1 MALTRIRRT
10 GLNDG
15 LVSDSKLDSG
25 VGTQAVT
32 TSTIRNGAITT
43 LKLADNSITVQKLSS
58 TGGLEAV
65 GTAVIQ
71 DGAVTPL
78 KIAGTG
84 TFNFNAASVATTL
97 SVTGKVGRDDASG
110 TDVAGSDLIISGG
123 ASTGSASGGYLRIK
137 TSPAG
142 GSSNTNV
149 NSLTDALV
157 VTGEGKVGIGVGS
170 PTQDLEVAN
179 NVVINGELTV
189 LGGTTTVSTTNTVIG
204 DKLIELGNGTVGAP
218 TGDAGIVI
226 ERGSGDNGFIGFDE
240 SEDKF
245 ALGTGTFTGI
255 TTGDLTYTL
264 GTLKGNLD
272 AEAIDVGGA
281 NSYVKFDGAV
291 VTIEPTGS
299 NVALFKCDPTNNKIG
314 IGQDP
319 NNALAQILQV
329 NGNVGATAFIG
340 DGNGLT
346 NLSGFTGAGDGT
358 EAIPGI
364 SFYQD
369 QDNGFYRP
377 DNDKMGM
384 CLGGDEKIR
393 YDDTAG
399 GSLITV
405 KEIHGQDAG
414 TATTAAITAAVI
426 DSFTHASYTSG
437 KYVVQCTSGAY
448 TQVKEVLILHDGTD
462 IYVEEY
468 ATMTSGGIAQGGL
481 GTITAQY
488 NGANIEIVFTPVY
501 AVNTVKFFRS
511 LITA

>member
-43 LKLADNSITVQKLSS
+43 LKLADNSITTQKLSS

-78 KIAGTG
+78 KVSGTG
-84 TFNFNAASVATTL
+84 TFNFNAASIATTL

-110 TDVAGSDLIISGG
+110 TDVAGSDLIIAGG
-123 ASTGSASGGYLRIK
+123 ASTGSASGGFVRIK
-137 TSPAG
+137 TSAAG
-142 GSSNTNV
+142 GSSNTNL
-149 NSLTDALV
+149 NTLTDALV

-272 AEAIDVGGA
+272 AEAIDVSGA

-291 VTIEPTGS
+291 VTIEPSGS
-299 NVALFKCDPTNNKIG
+299 NTALFKCDPTNNKIG

-358 EAIPGI
+358 ESIPGI

-501 AVNTVKFFRS
+501 AVNTIKFFRS

>member
-272 AEAIDVGGA
+272 AEAIDVSGA

-358 EAIPGI
+358 ESIPGI

>member
-272 AEAIDVGGA
+272 AEAIDVSGA

>member
-1 MALTRIRRT
+1 M
-10 GLNDG
+10 
-15 LVSDSKLDSG
+15 
-25 VGTQAVT
+25 
-32 TSTIRNGAITT
+32 
-43 LKLADNSITVQKLSS
+43 TVKS
-58 TGGLEAV
+58 
-65 GTAVIQ
+65 
-71 DGAVTPL
+71 
-78 KIAGTG
+78 
-84 TFNFNAASVATTL
+84 
-97 SVTGKVGRDDASG
+97 R
-110 TDVAGSDLIISGG
+110 
-123 ASTGSASGGYLRIK
+123 
-137 TSPAG
+137 
-142 GSSNTNV
+142 
-149 NSLTDALV
+149 
-157 VTGEGKVGIGVGS
+157 
-170 PTQDLEVAN
+170 
-179 NVVINGELTV
+179 
-189 LGGTTTVSTTNTVIG
+189 
-204 DKLIELGNGTVGAP
+204 
-218 TGDAGIVI
+218 
-226 ERGSGDNGFIGFDE
+226 
-240 SEDKF
+240 
-245 ALGTGTFTGI
+245 
-255 TTGDLTYTL
+255 
-264 GTLKGNLD
+264 LKGKSNID
-272 AEAIDVGGA
+272 AEAIDVSGA

-291 VTIEPTGS
+291 VTIEPSGS
-299 NVALFKCDPTNNKIG
+299 NTALFKCDPTNNKIG

-358 EAIPGI
+358 ESIPGI

-377 DNDKMGM
+377 DSDQMGL
-384 CLGGDEKIR
+384 CLGGDEKVR
-393 YDDTAG
+393 YNDAAG

-501 AVNTVKFFRS
+501 AVNTIKFFRS

>member
-71 DGAVTPL
+71 DGAVTPP
-78 KIAGTG
+78 KIDGTS
-84 TFNFNAASVATTL
+84 TFSFNAASVATTL
-97 SVTGKVGRDDASG
+97 SVTGKVSRDDASG
-110 TDVAGSDLIISGG
+110 TDVAGSDLILAGG

-137 TSPAG
+137 TSPSG
-142 GSSNTNV
+142 GSSNATLNT
-149 NSLTDALV
+149 LTDALV
-157 VTGEGKVGIGVGS
+157 ITGQGKVGIGVGN

-189 LGGTTTVSTTNTVIG
+189 LGGTSTISTTNTVIG
-204 DKLIELGNGTVGAP
+204 DKLIELGNGIVGAP
-218 TGDAGIVI
+218 TGDSGIII
-226 ERGSGDNGFIGFDE
+226 ERGSEDNAFIGFDE

-245 ALGTGTFTGI
+245 ALGTGTFSGSTV
-255 TTGDLTYTL
+255 GDVAYTL
-264 GTLKGNLD
+264 GTLQSNVEAVELD
-272 AEAIDVGGA
+272 VSGT

-299 NVALFKCDPTNNKIG
+299 NIALFKCDPTNNKIG

-358 EAIPGI
+358 ESIPGI

-468 ATMTSGGIAQGGL
+468 ATMTSGGIGQGGL